1 MRVYTQKS
9 PVLSC
14 VHIIVVIRMRTHVS
28 NTRAHT
34 HTHTQWRYYS
44 TAHVNAY
51 VPFSPG
57 NFLVSNMPSDM
68 TYYPYAVHTIQF
80 VPETALLFSMW
91 KLTKFPLPYGG
102 GFTFY
107 YTSHVTKRCFPHV
120 HRARPLTGLGNG
132 SSLAE
137 NRIEYVL
144 LTT

>member
-1 MRVYTQKS
+1 MCTQDK
-9 PVLSC
+9 VN
-14 VHIIVVIRMRTHVS
+14 RMRTHVS

-68 TYYPYAVHTIQF
+68 TYYPYVPSDMTYYPYAVHTIQF

-107 YTSHVTKRCFPHV
+107 YTSHVIKRFFPHV
-120 HRARPLTGLGNG
+120 HRARPTVQVWLK
-132 SSLAE
+132 
-137 NRIEYVL
+137 IE
-144 LTT
+144 